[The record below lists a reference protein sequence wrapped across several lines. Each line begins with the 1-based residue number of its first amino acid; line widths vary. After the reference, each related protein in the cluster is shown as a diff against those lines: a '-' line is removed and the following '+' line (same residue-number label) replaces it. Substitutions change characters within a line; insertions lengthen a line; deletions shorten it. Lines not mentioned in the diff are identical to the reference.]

1 MRLGIKNFSQ
11 LTDIDP
17 TDKISVDVVSFIEG
31 DPDYEL
37 TLNGEIMRPG
47 YRARYVGLF
56 DDIIIRCEKR
66 SSQGKIEIAKFAVN
80 EKLILP
86 KFNHLATDSTNIITR
101 PGIWHL
107 SIPQPFFTWYHRA
120 SSQGWIA

>member
-1 MRLGIKNFSQ
+1 MRLDIKNFSQ
-11 LTDIDP
+11 LTVIDP
-17 TDKISVDVVSFIEG
+17 RDKISVNVVSFVEG
-31 DPDYEL
+31 DPDYTL

-66 SSQGKIEIAKFAVN
+66 SSHGKIEIAKFAVN

-86 KFNHLATDSTNIITR
+86 RFNHLATGSTNIISQ

-107 SIPQPFFTWYHRA
+107 SIPHPFFSWYHRT
-120 SSQGWIA
+120 SGQGWIA